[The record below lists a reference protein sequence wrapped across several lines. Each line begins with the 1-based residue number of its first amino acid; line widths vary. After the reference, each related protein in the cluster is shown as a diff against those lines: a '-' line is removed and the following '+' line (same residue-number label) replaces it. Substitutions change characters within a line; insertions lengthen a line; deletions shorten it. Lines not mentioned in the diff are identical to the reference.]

1 MYSPYLEV
9 HRFPFKW
16 AILIKAYGLL
26 NEKSHYLHWAVAK
39 KLHLAY
45 IWCSVKCVYCCPH
58 GLRCLW
64 RRQNMC
70 SGISFHLLWRQ
81 IKELSGRFVTLP
93 SSWLLLFFL
102 SPWAILSQ
110 APFLCGHCISDCA
123 VAVVITADDWNCGP
137 EVKQGPQKNF
147 KYRWPLPLFGPRIRR
162 GVRTFNRHFFPTINQ

>member
-16 AILIKAYGLL
+16 AILIKAYGLP

-39 KLHLAY
+39 KLHLAC
-45 IWCSVKCVYCCPH
+45 IWCGVKCVYCCPH
-58 GLRCLW
+58 GLWCLW
-64 RRQNMC
+64 RCQNVC

-123 VAVVITADDWNCGP
+123 VGVVINCWWLKLWARGQTRASEEFQIP
-137 EVKQGPQKNF
+137 SATPTLWTKN
-147 KYRWPLPLFGPRIRR
+147 
-162 GVRTFNRHFFPTINQ
+162 

>member
-16 AILIKAYGLL
+16 AILIKAYGLP

-58 GLRCLW
+58 GLWRLW

-93 SSWLLLFFL
+93 SSWLLLFFFESL
-102 SPWAILSQ
+102 GNIVTSSFSL
-110 APFLCGHCISDCA
+110 
-123 VAVVITADDWNCGP
+123 
-137 EVKQGPQKNF
+137 
-147 KYRWPLPLFGPRIRR
+147 WPLHIGLCSSCGYYCWWLKLWARGQTRTSEEFQIPLA
-162 GVRTFNRHFFPTINQ
+162 TPTLWTKN